1 MLYPLMTLNDN
12 TEIVYSEGYQEDG
25 KEIVRVEIE
34 KPVASGF
41 QSAQCILP
49 MYRWENI
56 KGFTEA
62 EIQKYTELIRKSE
75 KMICHC

>member
-25 KEIVRVEIE
+25 KEVVRVEIE

-41 QSAQCILP
+41 QSAL
-49 MYRWENI
+49 
-56 KGFTEA
+56 
-62 EIQKYTELIRKSE
+62 
-75 KMICHC
+75 